1 MAFLPSLLEDTNLSI
16 SYARVRNIRLFLH
29 YLLVGETPL
38 TGKVLGACK
47 ISTKGQVT
55 IPSDARKR
63 FQLTVGDL
71 ILFIEEDGKLILR
84 KG

>member
-1 MAFLPSLLEDTNLSI
+1 VTD
-16 SYARVRNIRLFLH
+16 
-29 YLLVGETPL
+29 
-38 TGKVLGACK
+38 KVLGACK
-47 ISTKGQVT
+47 LSTKGQVT

-71 ILFIEEDGKLILR
+71 ILFVEEDGKLVLR

>member
-1 MAFLPSLLEDTNLSI
+1 
-16 SYARVRNIRLFLH
+16 
-29 YLLVGETPL
+29 LVGKT
-38 TGKVLGACK
+38 LGACK
-47 ISTKGQVT
+47 LSTKGQVT

-71 ILFIEEDGKLILR
+71 LLFVEEDGKLVLT

>member
-1 MAFLPSLLEDTNLSI
+1 
-16 SYARVRNIRLFLH
+16 V
-29 YLLVGETPL
+29 VGKT
-38 TGKVLGACK
+38 LGACK
-47 ISTKGQVT
+47 VSTKGQVT

-71 ILFIEEDGKLILR
+71 ILFVEEDGELVLR